1 MTAVCWNVAR
11 ITHHWSSSFSHPIMD
26 SWGKRRCY
34 YHGSIASLLGKVT
47 KLEQCW
53 AAVYLRQINRCR
65 GCRLAVYTS
74 SINHLL

>member
-34 YHGSIASLLGKVT
+34 YHGSIASLL
-47 KLEQCW
+47 
-53 AAVYLRQINRCR
+53 
-65 GCRLAVYTS
+65 
-74 SINHLL
+74 